1 MDNACNFCGS
11 DDMDT
16 EDLRPH
22 IFGSKLT
29 GESLGQICNYC
40 HDTYL

>member
-11 DDMDT
+11 DDMDA
-16 EDLRPH
+16 EDLTSWTAPLYANEQ
-22 IFGSKLT
+22 S
-29 GESLGQICNYC
+29 QICNYC

>member
-11 DDMDT
+11 NDMDA
-16 EDLRPH
+16 EDLLPWTAPLYPNEQ
-22 IFGSKLT
+22 S
-29 GESLGQICNYC
+29 QVCNYC